1 MEENFSRTLV
11 WKGDEF
17 MKKWINSMMSKKY
30 VLNALMLIG
39 CVTASIA
46 RDGFCFF
53 IYHQPKFPDALK
65 DVE

>member
-1 MEENFSRTLV
+1 
-11 WKGDEF
+11 